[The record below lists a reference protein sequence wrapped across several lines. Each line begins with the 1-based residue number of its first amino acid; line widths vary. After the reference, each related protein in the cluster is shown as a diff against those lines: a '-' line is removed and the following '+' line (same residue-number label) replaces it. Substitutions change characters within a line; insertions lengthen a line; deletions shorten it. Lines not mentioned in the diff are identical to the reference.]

1 MGRIKAGSKTS
12 KIQRF
17 LKKPVVEQAKQ
28 EVVATPVVQPC
39 PVIIDYRVRKF
50 AKVLRK
56 KQKEEVTAR
65 MVADVKLGVR
75 LQQDLEVLKQ
85 QLLNEIDGS
94 YQANALPLEQLK
106 QKVEELEAKLSQEP
120 VVIQQIQPQIAEP
133 VVEKQIVER
142 VVESNTIQEVVPH
155 HIKVFMVG
163 LVILNIIL
171 LLK

>member
-1 MGRIKAGSKTS
+1 MGKIKAGIKTS
-12 KIQRF
+12 KIQHSS
-17 LKKPVVEQAKQ
+17 KEQLQHLKQ
-28 EVVATPVVQPC
+28 EVVIAATHVTQPC

-56 KQKEEVTAR
+56 KQKEEITAR

-106 QKVEELEAKLSQEP
+106 QKIEELEAKLSQEP
-120 VVIQQIQPQIAEP
+120 MIIQQISEP
-133 VVEKQIVER
+133 KEVKVIEKQVTVTKEL
-142 VVESNTIQEVVPH
+142 VLPNY
-155 HIKVFMVG
+155 IKYSLLG
-163 LVILNIIL
+163 LALVNILIIL
-171 LLK
+171 FK